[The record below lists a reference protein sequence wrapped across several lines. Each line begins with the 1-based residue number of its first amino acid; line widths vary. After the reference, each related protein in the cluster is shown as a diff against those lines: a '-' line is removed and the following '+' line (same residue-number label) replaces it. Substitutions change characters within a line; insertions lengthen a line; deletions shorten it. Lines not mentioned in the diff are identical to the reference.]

1 MQPAPSNSV
10 EIRSNRENQSR
21 AYIAATRVRV
31 LDIYVMAEL
40 QGLTPDEI
48 VDALPHLTLA
58 QVHAAL
64 SYYFG
69 NRDEVVRQLREEED
83 LARRF
88 RALTGPGPLEAT
100 LQCAELAIIPYG
112 CDIHPD

>member
-1 MQPAPSNSV
+1 MQPAPSNSI

-83 LARRF
+83 LVRRF
-88 RALTGPGPLEAT
+88 RGLTGPGPLEAK
-100 LQCAELAIIPYG
+100 LHGVEAPVDPLSS
-112 CDIHPD
+112 